1 MQQPIRRCLPVQ
13 KGNNNHNKVSRKT
26 ITITM
31 ILLLG
36 ALRTLQAQVDP
47 HFSQFYAYP
56 LWLNPALTG
65 VFDGTARVNLNFKD
79 QWANVSDGY
88 LTTGLS
94 ADFKTTDKVSLGFNL
109 LNQTA
114 GAAAYN
120 YFAAYGT
127 FGYGIAVSSDGT
139 KKLSFGLQAGIIN
152 RSYQPYNLQFDD
164 QYDPTVGFNPYLTSG
179 ENFLTTSATIFDAA
193 AGVYFYD
200 TDPQSTANVFG
211 GIAVAHLTDANDP
224 FATDGI
230 KSKLPIRFNIHGG
243 VKIRASDWIDITP
256 NLLYIRQQQN
266 QIRAVDLNAELK
278 FQNSYGL
285 ILGAMYRIDDA
296 VVADLG
302 YRIKDMVIS
311 LSYDF
316 NTSPLEVATNGQ
328 GGFELSLSY
337 VFGAGSTNPSNS
349 TPRF

>member
-1 MQQPIRRCLPVQ
+1 M
-13 KGNNNHNKVSRKT
+13 S
-26 ITITM
+26 
-31 ILLLG
+31 G
-36 ALRTLQAQVDP
+36 ALSTLRAQVDP

-65 VFDGTARVNLNFKD
+65 VFDGNTRLNLNFKD
-79 QWANVSDGY
+79 QWANVDDGY
-88 LTTGLS
+88 ITSGLS
-94 ADFKTTDKVSLGFNL
+94 ADFKTTDKVSLGFNV
-109 LNQTA
+109 LNQAAGTA
-114 GAAAYN
+114 GYN
-120 YFAAYGT
+120 YFTAYGS

-139 KKLSFGLQAGIIN
+139 KKLSFGLQAGLIN
-152 RSYQPYNLQFDD
+152 RGFDPAKLQLDD
-164 QYDPTVGFNPYLTSG
+164 QYDPTTGFNPNLPSG
-179 ENFLTTSATIFDAA
+179 ETFSTTSATIFDAA

-230 KSKLPIRFNIHGG
+230 KSKLPIRFNIQGG
-243 VKIRASDWIDITP
+243 VKIRANDWIEITP

-266 QIRAVDLNAELK
+266 QIRAFDVNTEFK
-278 FQNSYGL
+278 FQDDYAL

-302 YRIKDMVIS
+302 FRVKNAVFG

-328 GGFELSLSY
+328 GGFELSISY
-337 VFGAGSTNPSNS
+337 VFGAGGVNPSNS
-349 TPRF
+349 TPTF

>member
-1 MQQPIRRCLPVQ
+1 
-13 KGNNNHNKVSRKT
+13 
-26 ITITM
+26 M
-31 ILLLG
+31 IG
-36 ALRTLQAQVDP
+36 ALSTLRAQVDP

-65 VFDGTARVNLNFKD
+65 VFDGNTRVNLNFKD
-79 QWANVSDGY
+79 QWANVDAGFVTS
-88 LTTGLS
+88 GLS

-109 LNQTA
+109 LDQSAGTA
-114 GAAAYN
+114 GYN
-120 YFAAYGT
+120 YFAGYGS
-127 FGYGIAVSSDGT
+127 FGYGITVSSDGT
-139 KKLSFGLQAGIIN
+139 KKLSFGLQAGLIN
-152 RSYQPYNLQFDD
+152 RGFASGSLQLDD
-164 QYDPTVGFNPYLTSG
+164 QYDPTVGFNPNLPSG

-200 TDPQSTANVFG
+200 TDQQSTANVFG

-243 VKIRASDWIDITP
+243 VKIRAADWIEITP
-256 NLLYIRQQQN
+256 NILYIRQQQN
-266 QIRAVDLNAELK
+266 QIRAFDVNAEFK
-278 FQNSYGL
+278 FQDNYAL
-285 ILGAMYRIDDA
+285 IVGAMCRIDDA

-302 YRIKDMVIS
+302 FRVKNAVFG

-328 GGFELSLSY
+328 GGFELSISY
-337 VFGAGSTNPSNS
+337 VFGAGAANPSNS
-349 TPRF
+349 TPSF